1 MSRYE
6 DRNPTKI
13 TASLQLPL
21 GTIGFITWLV
31 FLIIKLTSNPAWLT
45 WFLIIKLTSNP
56 AWLTWFWVWF
66 PFWLPWALLG
76 VELVIILIVVIIL
89 AVIDR

>member
-6 DRNPTKI
+6 DRSPAKV
-13 TASLQLPL
+13 TASVQLPL

-45 WFLIIKLTSNP
+45 L
-56 AWLTWFWVWF
+56 FWVWF
-66 PFWLPWALLG
+66 PVWLPWAILG
-76 VELVIILIVVIIL
+76 AELVIILIVVVIL
-89 AVIDR
+89 ALIDR

>member
-21 GTIGFITWLV
+21 GTIGFITWLA
-31 FLIIKLTSNPAWLT
+31 FLIIKP
-45 WFLIIKLTSNP
+45 TSNP

-76 VELVIILIVVIIL
+76 IELVIILIVVIIL